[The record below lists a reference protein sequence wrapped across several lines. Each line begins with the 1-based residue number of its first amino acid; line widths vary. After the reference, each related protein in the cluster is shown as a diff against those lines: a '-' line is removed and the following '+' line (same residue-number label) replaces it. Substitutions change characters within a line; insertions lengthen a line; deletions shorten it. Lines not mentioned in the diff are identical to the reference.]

1 MQNKIKKIM
10 KKKLA
15 IEGHA
20 TRGKDVIEILEI
32 LGGKNEY
39 NYKGKNPLLAY
50 YIDDRGEIDYINNC
64 NPNEDILRY
73 TLEEFLEKYPYK
85 IGNMIRVP
93 EFESEV
99 RINDMKW
106 DGYNIQ
112 YEVFTDE
119 TEWYTAEELNQFND
133 GVNDGVNMKK
143 DPRFKIGDKAIYDE
157 DVVEIVKFHWHLDQY
172 VYYFY
177 HNGVLRSSSCYGLK
191 SCKQVEPKKINQNPL
206 LQQLK
211 KYFEETPRD
220 VIEKEWNEYD
230 KYNEIGPTVNEYLE
244 YVNKSRQ
251 PQYPKTY
258 EECCG
263 ILKIP
268 NDERYIDIDVPLD
281 YNKLLSAFTELLI
294 CCDAYWKIAG
304 EQLGLG
310 KPWEPDWKGES
321 WRQLKYCIT
330 VNGDGEIEKRI
341 TQFDRKIFAFPTE
354 EMMNAFYENFKDK
367 LEICKEFI

>member
-1 MQNKIKKIM
+1 M

-15 IEGHA
+15 IIGHQ
-20 TRGKDVIEILEI
+20 TKGKEVIEILEM
-32 LGGKNEY
+32 LGGNNGGY
-39 NYKGKNPLLAY
+39 WKGKNPLLAY

-85 IGNMIRVP
+85 IGDMIKVP

-99 RINDMKW
+99 RIDDMKW

-119 TEWYTAEELNQFND
+119 TEWYTSEELNQFND
-133 GVNDGVNMKK
+133 GVNMKK
-143 DPRFKIGDKAIYDE
+143 DPKFKIGDKAIYDG
-157 DVVEIVKFHWHLDQY
+157 DVVEIIKFHWHLDQY

-191 SCKQVEPKKINQNPL
+191 SCEQMKPKKINQNPI

-220 VIEKEWNEYD
+220 VIEKEWNELSYL
-230 KYNEIGPTVNEYLE
+230 NEIGPTVEEYLE
-244 YVNKSRQ
+244 SVKKYRQ
-251 PQYPKTY
+251 TQYPKTY
-258 EECCG
+258 EECHELMVQWKGYDCNPNSEL
-263 ILKIP
+263 ILCNAPIH
-268 NDERYIDIDVPLD
+268 DFC
-281 YNKLLSAFTELLI
+281 KLIVARNI
-294 CCDAYWKIAG
+294 YWKIAG

-310 KPWEPDWKGES
+310 KPWEPDWKGDS

-330 VNGDGEIEKRI
+330 VNGDGEIEKKI
-341 TQFDRKIFAFPTE
+341 TQFDRRIFAFPTE
-354 EMMNAFYENFKDK
+354 EIMNAFYENFKDK

>member
-1 MQNKIKKIM
+1 M

-15 IEGHA
+15 IEGYQ
-20 TRGKDVIEILEI
+20 TKGRDVIKILEM
-32 LGGKNEY
+32 LGGKNKY
-39 NYKGKNPLLAY
+39 NYKGENPLLSY
-50 YIDDRGEIDYINNC
+50 YVDDRGEIDYINNC
-64 NPNEDILRY
+64 NPNENILRY
-73 TLEEFLEKYPYK
+73 ALEEFLEKYPYK
-85 IGNMIRVP
+85 IGDMIRVY

-119 TEWYTAEELNQFND
+119 TEWYTAEELNNW
-133 GVNDGVNMKK
+133 NTKSLKK
-143 DPRFKIGDKAIYDE
+143 EPEYKVGEKVIYDG
-157 DVVEIVKFHWHLDQY
+157 DVVEIIKHNQHIDQHTS
-172 VYYFY
+172 YFY
-177 HNGVLRSSSCYGLK
+177 NNGVLRSSSCPGLK
-191 SCKQVEPKKINQNPL
+191 SCEQVEPKNQDPI

-230 KYNEIGPTVNEYLE
+230 KFNEIGPKVTEYLE
-244 YVNKSRQ
+244 YVEKIRK
-251 PQYPKTY
+251 PQLPKTY

-263 ILKIP
+263 VLGYSGNYNMILTTDVDNKLFDALYRLKICR
-268 NDERYIDIDVPLD
+268 D
-281 YNKLLSAFTELLI
+281 T
-294 CCDAYWKIAG
+294 YWKIAG
-304 EQLGLG
+304 ERMNLG
-310 KPWEPDWKGES
+310 KPWEPDWKGDS

-330 VNGDGEIEKRI
+330 VNGDGELERRI
-341 TQFDRKIFAFPTE
+341 TQFDRRVFAFPTE